1 MRDELGF
8 APRLST
14 LQAIERVLAD
24 GERPKAAA

>member
-8 APRLST
+8 SPRLST

-24 GERPKAAA
+24 GALPRAAA